1 LSYFFD
7 PEVFL
12 EIAKKLIHDRE
23 YDQKGRLR
31 TSIGRSYYAA
41 FLKSKMK
48 LESLGK
54 TFYDD
59 SRLHADVRNKLIGIK
74 KSNIAVLLERL
85 FDIRVMADYFPK
97 ARIDILLC
105 DKSITLSENIIKL
118 IDEL

>member
-1 LSYFFD
+1 MSYFFN

-12 EIAKKLIHDRE
+12 EIAKKLMYDKK
-23 YDQKGRLR
+23 YDQNGRLR
-31 TSIGRSYYAA
+31 ISIGRSYYAA
-41 FLKSKMK
+41 FLKSKIK

-74 KSNIAVLLERL
+74 RSNIVVLLERL
-85 FDIRVMADYFPK
+85 FDFRIIADYFPK
-97 ARIDILLC
+97 ARIDLSLC